1 MKKQLLFLVM
11 FLLPLVASAYD
22 IAVKNA
28 DGVTIYYN
36 YTNGG
41 LELEVTYLNKVYDQ
55 NRTTYSGS
63 VTIPREVIYMN
74 RTRKVT
80 SIGDAAFAGCKDLNS
95 LSIPNSINSIGK
107 QAFYSCAFT
116 KFVIPENVSHIGSG
130 AFQYCLLMTDVTIPS
145 SVTEIGG
152 GAFYDCSGLTGVHIS
167 SIEDWC
173 KIHFDMDYVGT
184 NPTHYAHHLYING
197 SEVTDVIIPNSL
209 TSINDGIFDGC
220 SELASVTIPDGV
232 TSIGKYSFNGCK
244 KLTSITL
251 PSGVVSIGDCA
262 FQECSNLESI
272 NLPQKITT
280 IGYSAFSGCEALKSI
295 VIPDGVTEIMDATFY
310 HCVNLASVILPN
322 SLTSLGT
329 QAFGDCSSL
338 ESIIIPR
345 NVTNIS
351 QFAFQNCSSLT
362 SINLPKNLVE
372 IGMNAFQNVDL
383 MTITSL
389 IEEPF
394 PIKWNM
400 NDYIHVFSDNT
411 IMNAT
416 LYVPKGTINK
426 YKETE
431 GWKDFVFIEEMK
443 GEQCKVPTI
452 SYENGKL
459 TFSSETDGAICHY
472 SISDEDIKTGRGNEV
487 QLNATYTISV
497 YATKEGCE
505 NSELATAT
513 LCWIDALPKT
523 EGITNGV
530 AQIAA
535 RPVLIKTDNGF
546 VTVEGIDDRT
556 DVSVFTADG
565 KLAATAV
572 SHGNIATI
580 ATSIQFGSIAI
591 VKVGEKSIKVVMK

>member
-1 MKKQLLFLVM
+1 MKKHFLLLLM
-11 FLLPLVASAYD
+11 MLLPLVASAYD
-22 IAVKNA
+22 IAVPNG

-36 YTNGG
+36 YINDG
-41 LELEVTYLNKVYDQ
+41 LELEVTYLNKIYDQ
-55 NRTTYSGS
+55 NRTTYTGS
-63 VTIPREVIYMN
+63 ITIPKEVTYMN

-80 SIGDAAFAGCKDLNS
+80 SIGDAAFAGCEDLNS

-107 QAFYSCAFT
+107 HAFYSCAFT
-116 KFVIPENVSHIGSG
+116 KFVIPENVSSIGSG
-130 AFQYCLLMTDVTIPS
+130 AFHYCTQMTDVTIPS

-152 GAFYDCSGLTGVHIS
+152 GAFYGCSGLTGVHIS

-173 KIHFDMDYVGT
+173 KIRFDMGYVGT
-184 NPTHYAHHLYING
+184 NPTLYAHHLYING
-197 SEVTDVIIPNSL
+197 SEVTDVIIPNSI
-209 TSINDGIFDGC
+209 TSINDGIFEGC
-220 SELASVTIPDGV
+220 SEIASVTIPDGV
-232 TSIGKYSFNGCK
+232 TSIGKYSFDGCK

-251 PSGVVSIGDCA
+251 PSGVVSIGNCA

-295 VIPDGVTEIMDATFY
+295 VIPDGVTDIMDATFY

-372 IGMNAFQNVDL
+372 IGMNAFQNVNL

-400 NDYIHVFSDNT
+400 NDNIHVFSDNT

-443 GEQCKVPTI
+443 GEQCKIPTI

-459 TFSSETDGAICHY
+459 TFNTETDGAICHY
-472 SISDEDIKTGRGNEV
+472 SISDDDIKTGRGNEV

-505 NSELATAT
+505 NSDLVTAT
-513 LCWIDALPKT
+513 LCWIDKEPQT
-523 EGITNGV
+523 EGITDGV
-530 AQIAA
+530 SQISSRA
-535 RPVLIKTDNGF
+535 VLIQS
-546 VTVEGIDDRT
+546 EGGIISLQGVDDGT
-556 DVSVFTADG
+556 QVSAYTADG
-565 KLAATAV
+565 VLA
-572 SHGNIATI
+572 
-580 ATSIQFGSIAI
+580 GSAISRNGGALLNTNFRPGTTAI
-591 VKVGEKSIKVVMK
+591 VKVGEKSIKVVIK